1 MAKKLFIGGLSLN
14 TTEQDLKRTFS
25 QYGLIDDIKIV
36 TGHSGLNKNLTQKKL
51 TRLSKS
57 QFKNYSN
64 TRIISHLTGI
74 LIIFSP

>member
-51 TRLSKS
+51 TRLSKD
-57 QFKNYSN
+57 QGKL
-64 TRIISHLTGI
+64 RGI
-74 LIIFSP
+74 FNLCENAAFYL